1 MKSPIIAAA
10 LLAGAIPFVHAQS
23 SVVLYGVADAGLVYE
38 SGGSAGHVNAVSSG
52 VASGNRIGFKG
63 KEDLGGGMAAFFQ
76 LENGYNIDTGTAGQG
91 GLLFGRQAF
100 VGLSGAAGAVSLGRQ
115 YSPYYKVMRDV
126 VDPFGIGLAGN
137 SLNIMVGNTRVD
149 NMVEYQSPRYLGW
162 SVDVAYG
169 AGEAPGNGARNR
181 SLGTGLA
188 YTQGRFGAH
197 LVHHRRENATA
208 SDHASNTLL
217 AVKYDFGVVV
227 ASLAHARNQGLAGAD
242 SRDTLLGLT
251 VPLGGAHKVLAS
263 VIVHRD
269 GAPAAR
275 DARQWAAAYLYGL
288 SKRTDLYAAYGHID
302 NSNGAAFRVG
312 NATDAGS
319 GDTAFNLGV
328 RHTF

>member
-10 LLAGAIPFVHAQS
+10 LLAGAIPYAHAQS

-38 SGGSAGHVNAVSSG
+38 SGGSAGRVKALSSG

-100 VGLSGAAGAVSLGRQ
+100 AGLSGAAGAVSMGRQ
-115 YSPYYKVMRDV
+115 YSPYYKVMRDAA
-126 VDPFGIGLAGN
+126 DPFGIGLAGN
-137 SLNIMVGNTRVD
+137 SLNIMAGNTRVD

-162 SVDVAYG
+162 SADIAYG
-169 AGEAPGNGARNR
+169 AGETPGGSARNR
-181 SLGTGLA
+181 SVGAGLA
-188 YTQGRFGAH
+188 YTSGRFGAH
-197 LVHHRRENATA
+197 LVHHRRENAAA
-208 SDHASNTLL
+208 SDHAGNTLL
-217 AVKYDFGVVV
+217 AVKYDLGVAL
-227 ASLAHARNQGLAGAD
+227 ASLAHARNQGLAGSD

-251 VPLGGAHKVLAS
+251 VPLGAHKVLAS

-269 GAPAAR
+269 GTPAGR
-275 DARQWAAAYLYGL
+275 DARQWALAYLYGL
-288 SKRTDLYAAYGHID
+288 SRRSDLYAARGHID
-302 NSNGAAFRVG
+302 NRNGAAFRVG
-312 NATDAGS
+312 NGTDAGS